1 MDASKYEFA
10 PSVEDFEHR
19 VRTSFSQQQV
29 MTLIG
34 ATLVTVV
41 PGQVEIRIRFR
52 PDLTQQHGF
61 LHAGIITTIVDSA
74 CGYAA
79 FTLMP
84 SGAEVLTVEY
94 KVNFIVPAKGE
105 QFIARGK
112 VIKSGRIISFC
123 TGEVF
128 AISEEELKLVATI
141 SATMMTIERRAETTG
156 V

>member
-1 MDASKYEFA
+1 MDASKYGFVPNA
-10 PSVEDFEHR
+10 EDFEHR

-29 MTLIG
+29 MKLIG
-34 ATLVTVV
+34 AELVTVV
-41 PGQVEIRIRFR
+41 PGEVEIQIPFR

-84 SGAEVLTVEY
+84 AGAEVLTVEY
-94 KVNFIVPAKGE
+94 KVNFIAPAKGE
-105 QFIARGK
+105 QFVARGK
-112 VIKSGRIISFC
+112 VMKPGRIISFC
-123 TGEVF
+123 AGEVF
-128 AISEEELKLVATI
+128 AISEADPKLVATI
-141 SATMMTIERRAETTG
+141 SATMMTIERRAGITG